1 MGLLLRSDEFQDQ
14 ATALNKNLSTV
25 AIVAASD
32 DVPLDAFTCEI
43 VHSLLAIGKFKAD
56 NDCRA
61 GDVILATPIVG
72 PTLHLTQQLI
82 IDRFGDSVLESIND
96 YRLSAWLGQQEELHR
111 IVVYQCDKKLTP
123 WTKRSLRQADC
134 ILVVGI
140 GWKEPVKGSVSVV
153 TVLMHVSALTLSF
166 VPRLNT
172 KSNALPFVPRKN
184 SYSCIVWVV

>member
-1 MGLLLRSDEFQDQ
+1 M
-14 ATALNKNLSTV
+14 TI
-25 AIVAASD
+25 AIEETLPFIS
-32 DVPLDAFTCEI
+32 
-43 VHSLLAIGKFKAD
+43 SL
-56 NDCRA
+56 
-61 GDVILATPIVG
+61 VTTILG

-140 GWKEPVKGSVSVV
+140 GWKEPVKGSVSEV
-153 TVLMHVSALTLSF
+153 TRF
-166 VPRLNT
+166 
-172 KSNALPFVPRKN
+172 
-184 SYSCIVWVV
+184 SCKYFHGFFRSCTG